1 LKYLPHFSL
10 TFAVVIMLAHL
21 RRLRSTSESPWSA
34 DPDRAGHA
42 LNALLIAAMACS
54 FLHNTSAPE
63 FRPFYDNNPIIPL
76 GYATLFIAL
85 DRVRMPKL
93 KACVVAVVLVTLYS
107 SKLARASEALLEA
120 RAGTHWQGMRVS
132 ERGRTME
139 DAADRVRALTTPDDT
154 VLVLPEDVT
163 LAARIGR
170 PRPALRGAIVFVD
183 QYPLRLADAD
193 IAELDENP
201 PKVVVMHPVDD
212 HYWTQMYRIWNGDS
226 GAERVTRH
234 VLTVLLPKLYA
245 RDKSYRTLWYGRS
258 SRLDVW
264 VRKDQKPVSPP

>member
-1 LKYLPHFSL
+1 
-10 TFAVVIMLAHL
+10 
-21 RRLRSTSESPWSA
+21 
-34 DPDRAGHA
+34 
-42 LNALLIAAMACS
+42 MACS

-93 KACVVAVVLVTLYS
+93 KACVVAVVLLTLFS

-120 RAGTHWQGMRVS
+120 KAGTHWQGMRVS

-163 LAARIGR
+163 FAARIGR

-193 IAELDENP
+193 IAELDKNP

-234 VLTVLLPKLYA
+234 VLTVLLPKLYT

-264 VRKDQKPVSPP
+264 VKKDQKPVSPP